1 MMIAV
6 SRGMGETYGV
16 FLLPL
21 IETFDWNRASVTSV
35 FSVYMVA
42 FGLGSLLSGVV
53 FDRLGPKFN
62 YVIGLSL
69 LAGCYG
75 FAGQLK
81 SLFSFYIVLG
91 ICGGVGS
98 AMVGI
103 VPIQSLV
110 SRWFK
115 RRRAAAMSI
124 AYSGQGIGV
133 MLLAPAAQIAIDAY
147 GWQTAYQIASY
158 GFIGCFILI
167 LLMPWKH
174 ISFGYYQ
181 PHSNKESNNDVKE
194 NQSVRSKAITS
205 SGDLSL
211 KQAIFYPEFWGFSTI
226 FGATAIG
233 VFGVSLQTVAYLI
246 DQGFDSIFSALA
258 FGLIGM
264 LTIIGIAITGILA
277 DRFPRHIVATGS
289 YGLTIIGI
297 ISLACLQ
304 YYPNVMFLSIFVIC
318 FGLSAGARGP
328 IITTQMAELFAGRGL
343 ASIFG
348 ATSIGNG
355 CGAATGAF
363 IAGYSYDVT
372 GGYLTGF
379 GVSLF
384 FLCIGMSMFWI
395 IPGIK
400 DNKIS

>member
-35 FSVYMVA
+35 FSVYMLA

-81 SLFSFYIVLG
+81 SLFAFYIVLG

-103 VPIQSLV
+103 VPTQSLV

-124 AYSGQGIGV
+124 AYSGQGLGV

-147 GWQTAYQIASY
+147 GWKGAYELASL
-158 GFIGCFILI
+158 GFIGFFTVIV
-167 LLMPWKH
+167 LMPWRRIAK
-174 ISFGYYQ
+174 G
-181 PHSNKESNNDVKE
+181 
-194 NQSVRSKAITS
+194 AITPAAS
-205 SGDLSL
+205 PMSKDHDPKSKVFDRNIKPVIEELSL
-211 KQAIFYPEFWGFSTI
+211 REAISRPEFWGFFTI
-226 FGATAIG
+226 FGATAIA
-233 VFGVSLQTVAYLI
+233 VFGISLQTVAYLI
-246 DQGFDSIFSALA
+246 DQGFEPVFAAFS

-264 LTIIGIAITGILA
+264 LTIAGIAITGILA
-277 DRFPRHIVATGS
+277 ERFPRHIIATCS
-289 YGLTIIGI
+289 YGLTVLGVIA
-297 ISLACLQ
+297 LACLQ
-304 YYPNVMFLSIFVIC
+304 VKQSEIILAIFIVC

-348 ATSIGNG
+348 ATSVGNG
-355 CGAATGAF
+355 CGAAIGAF
-363 IAGYSYDVT
+363 LAGFSYDIT
-372 GGYLTGF
+372 GGYSLGF
-379 GVSLF
+379 FVSLI
-384 FLCIGMSMFWI
+384 FLCIGMSMFWV

-400 DNKIS
+400 NNRIK